1 LQIVNVIVE
10 VIKIKALLVMMLL
23 VLNIPIYSKI
33 FHFIFADSDDFKES
47 VRYYFTP
54 DIVSLFRGKY
64 WKDRIGE
71 FKISIFIMACIAVV
85 ALEYMIVV
93 SLLNMF
99 LN

>member
-1 LQIVNVIVE
+1 MQTVNVIKG
-10 VIKIKALLVMMLL
+10 VIKIKALLVMILL
-23 VLNIPIYSKI
+23 VLNIPVYGKI

-71 FKISIFIMACIAVV
+71 FKISIFITVCIAVV
-85 ALEYMIVV
+85 ALEYLVIM